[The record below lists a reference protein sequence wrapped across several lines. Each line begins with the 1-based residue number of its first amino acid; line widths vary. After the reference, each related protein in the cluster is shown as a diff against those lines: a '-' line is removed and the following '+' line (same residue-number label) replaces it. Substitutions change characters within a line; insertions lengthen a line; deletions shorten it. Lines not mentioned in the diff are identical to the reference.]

1 MFAFAIAAALAAAPA
16 AAPCTYD
23 RDRLLSLDQKA
34 FDQDLEGGWRA
45 LANDPR
51 CWIAAADLLRDY
63 RQLHQSTAS
72 ILFWHEGQL
81 RANAG
86 QTAAAIALFEQSRA
100 KEPDPFGW
108 NFYVDG
114 TIAFLRHD
122 RAGLQAAR
130 DKLAAVPK
138 PADFHPIG
146 PNGKPM
152 EIKWPPNLNVLDGF
166 LTCFDRPYDVAYGRS
181 ECTRPMGKIS
191 VPDR

>member
-1 MFAFAIAAALAAAPA
+1 MFAFAIAVALAAAPPA
-16 AAPCTYD
+16 DPCSYD
-23 RDRLLSLDQKA
+23 RDRLLSLEQNA
-34 FDQDLEGGWRA
+34 FDQDLEGGWRT

-51 CWIAAADLLRDY
+51 CWITAADLLRDY
-63 RQLHQSTAS
+63 RQAHHSTAS
-72 ILFWHEGQL
+72 ILFWHEGQM

-86 QTAAAIALFEQSRA
+86 QTDAAIALFEQSRA

-122 RAGLQAAR
+122 RAALQTAH

-146 PNGKPM
+146 RDGKPM

-166 LTCFDRPYDVAYGRS
+166 LICFDRPYDLAYGAR
-181 ECTRPMGKIS
+181 ECTQPLAKVSIPER
-191 VPDR
+191 